1 MRLTIPILLSANAG
15 FVDTAGFL
23 TLHGLFPAHITGN
36 FVTLGMSLSSGP
48 AGVWAKILAL
58 PVFCLVVFSTRI
70 LAGSVPKMGLPVMRT
85 LLILKVLVLMAAAWM
100 AIAGGDSD
108 ARVIMTGLLL
118 VSAMA
123 LQNAVSRIV
132 SNPVPATMLTG
143 PMTQLMIDVAD
154 LVRGMPQA
162 ERVAA
167 KARASRTAATV
178 ASFAAG
184 CGIGAILVRQVG
196 AWCFIAPP
204 VLAFIAA
211 MTGETRQADVAAV

>member
-23 TLHGLFPAHITGN
+23 ALHGLFPAHITGN
-36 FVTLGMSLSSGP
+36 FVTLGMALTSSP

-58 PVFCLVVFSTRI
+58 PVFCVVVFASRI
-70 LAGSVPKMGLPVMRT
+70 LAGSVPRMGLPVMRT
-85 LLILKVLVLMAAAWM
+85 LLILKVLVLVAAAWL
-100 AIAGGDSD
+100 AIAGGGGE
-108 ARVIMTGLLL
+108 ARVIITGLLL

-123 LQNAVSRIV
+123 LQNAISRID

-154 LVRGMPQA
+154 LVREMPPA

-167 KARASRTAATV
+167 RSRVARTAATV

-184 CGIGAILVRQVG
+184 CGIGAILLRQVG

-211 MTGETRQADVAAV
+211 MMGETRQADVAAA